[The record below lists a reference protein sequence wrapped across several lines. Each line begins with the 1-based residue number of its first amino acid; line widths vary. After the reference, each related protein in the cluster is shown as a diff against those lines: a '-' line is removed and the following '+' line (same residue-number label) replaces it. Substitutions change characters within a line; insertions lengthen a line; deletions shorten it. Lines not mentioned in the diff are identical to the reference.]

1 MSNPSSFHLEYG
13 QGMVL
18 GYICTSR
25 FCTLVG
31 TEVLDSLFALIV
43 PVWVE
48 GAVLEFFG
56 VEERFAKFTTN
67 VHSSFLQGFQRGH
80 DQGISI

>member
-43 PVWVE
+43 PVWSYIIIE
-48 GAVLEFFG
+48 NRTSHIHGKYLL
-56 VEERFAKFTTN
+56 T
-67 VHSSFLQGFQRGH
+67 VHF
-80 DQGISI
+80 

>member
-13 QGMVL
+13 QGKVL

-31 TEVLDSLFALIV
+31 TEVLDSLFALKGKFSSGR
-43 PVWVE
+43 E
-48 GAVLEFFG
+48 GALVKIKL
-56 VEERFAKFTTN
+56 RFKIKTTI
-67 VHSSFLQGFQRGH
+67 R
-80 DQGISI
+80 